1 MSPQTRELEFFK
13 FVDTLSNRLKPMRE
27 PRKALAHA
35 LRESRDF
42 FQATRGCVAVADEG
56 QPTARLLV
64 TLPREGHWDLQ
75 HIGNFIRHS
84 HPPAR
89 DDVMMAPVRRRG
101 AAWGALALMRSHP
114 IFDRH
119 DRRLLA
125 RTAAAVSEAIQFM
138 DRERML
144 GVRDRID
151 RKIME
156 QIDPKD
162 LFYQILDGLRSL
174 THYDHSSALLI
185 RENSEDELR
194 VVAEQIAWTKARSER
209 IGLTLPLDAD
219 VRSVLESAEIHGFD
233 RRGEVWTEWSGKR
246 VTRLAELLDYNRD
259 SLSRAES
266 SDLSRAE
273 SSGPGAGATREASML
288 CAPLVTREGIFGVL
302 KVAARHPGRLRPFDA
317 ELVDRFRSQA
327 AVAIQNLTRTESL
340 RARLLTAERRHAMA
354 ELARTV
360 SHDVNNALGSMLP
373 LVQQM
378 QEDLQSGKF
387 EPAVYLEDLEQV
399 QKSLQVCRRI
409 FGGMLFFAKG
419 GARRTRPGH
428 VWRALETSLAVLKDG
443 MARRGIDLVVDA
455 PDDLP
460 PIACGQSDLE
470 QVFLNLLTNAR
481 EASAEGGTVS
491 VRIEPDQAG
500 VVITVA
506 DTGSGIAPEDLPRI
520 FEPFFTTKSTGN
532 GLGLSICRSI
542 LWEVRG
548 TLNLQSEPAKGTRVH
563 VTVPWA
569 SPVST
574 STSLEAHSH
583 AAE

>member
-1 MSPQTRELEFFK
+1 MSSPARELDFFK
-13 FVDTLSNRLKPMRE
+13 FVDTLSHRMKPMRE
-27 PRKALAHA
+27 PRKALAQA
-35 LRESRDF
+35 LRESREF
-42 FQATRGCVAVADEG
+42 FGAARGCIAVADDG
-56 QPTARLLV
+56 QADARLLIAF
-64 TLPREGHWDLQ
+64 PREGRWDLQ
-75 HIGNFIRHS
+75 HIGRFIRHS

-89 DDVMMAPVRRRG
+89 ADVMMAPVRRRG
-101 AAWGALALMRSHP
+101 AAWGAIALMRSDP
-114 IFDRH
+114 VFDRH

-125 RTAAAVSEAIQFM
+125 RVAAAVSEALQFM

-144 GVRDRID
+144 DVRDRID

-194 VVAEQIAWTKARSER
+194 VVAEKIVWTKAKSDR

-219 VRSVLESAEIHGFD
+219 VRSILESAEISGFD
-233 RRGEVWTEWSGKR
+233 RRDEAWTEWSGKP

-259 SLSRAES
+259 NLSRAES
-266 SDLSRAE
+266 
-273 SSGPGAGATREASML
+273 REPSAREGSML
-288 CAPLVTREGIFGVL
+288 CAPLVTRDGIFGVL
-302 KVAARHPGRLRPFDA
+302 KVAARHPGRLRPYDA

-378 QEDLQSGKF
+378 QEDLQTGKL
-387 EPAVYLEDLEQV
+387 EPAVYLQDLEQV

-409 FGGMLFFAKG
+409 FGGMLSFARG

-428 VWRALETSLAVLKDG
+428 VRPALETSLAVLKDG

-460 PIACGQSDLE
+460 PVACGQSDLE

-481 EASAEGGTVS
+481 EASAEGGRVS
-491 VRIEPDQAG
+491 VHIQPQPEG
-500 VVITVA
+500 VAITVA

-520 FEPFFTTKSTGN
+520 FEPFFTTKATGN

-548 TLNLQSEPAKGTRVH
+548 TLDLQSEPASGTRVY

-569 SPVST
+569 SSPSAST
-574 STSLEAHSH
+574 ALGAGAGSSIPLGASPRDTE
-583 AAE
+583 